1 MPTELHTVPGFNRTE
16 NDGYSFQDDGST
28 AEVRVSIPRGVQEL
42 TANCRSAKDF
52 VKVTLSENALKVE
65 VKGLSQPL
73 LSCDE
78 LWGAIRPR
86 DTTWTLDRNTN
97 EIVVYL
103 SKVDE
108 NEPWGSLTKE
118 GKENEAAKA
127 FAQMEKIKKLFEA
140 TREGTPEEFDNLF
153 QDMLKDAE
161 DKKDFPLHQVRDGNQ
176 KNALH
181 FAAQLGNL
189 TLCKHLVEHH
199 KVPID
204 SQCSEGET
212 PLSLCAASGQTAVV
226 TYLLESGSSP
236 HVSSSTTSFPIHR
249 SALVG
254 DLEGL
259 KKMVEFGAD
268 INAPSD
274 MGTPLHCAAGSGNVP
289 CVEYLLG
296 LKADTQ
302 IADTS
307 GLTPLMA
314 SVAHCGMQ
322 GGDMR
327 TMQLLLDS
335 GADPN
340 LGSSNGATAL
350 HIAASMDNVAIIN
363 DLVGKGASADC
374 ADKDNLKPI
383 HAAAVCGCR
392 QALKKLLAITKRI
405 PGVEWTV
412 EGMIRDAE
420 EKDGYVKDFTIEEL
434 NPEDSEGK
442 NNKMKK
448 ADIEIKIVDAEKAME
463 MKGKA
468 DAEFRIK
475 KFPQAIELYTQAI
488 ELDNSN
494 SAAFANRSASQI
506 QLTNFQAALEDAVI
520 ARTLKPDYMKAYYR
534 EGMAHQEL
542 GNWEEAAQAY
552 FEGCRVENENTELI
566 KRFQHAM
573 KMAKEDHKAK
583 QDD

>member
-1 MPTELHTVPGFNRTE
+1 
-16 NDGYSFQDDGST
+16 
-28 AEVRVSIPRGVQEL
+28 
-42 TANCRSAKDF
+42 
-52 VKVTLSENALKVE
+52 
-65 VKGLSQPL
+65 
-73 LSCDE
+73 
-78 LWGAIRPR
+78 
-86 DTTWTLDRNTN
+86 
-97 EIVVYL
+97 
-103 SKVDE
+103 
-108 NEPWGSLTKE
+108 
-118 GKENEAAKA
+118 
-127 FAQMEKIKKLFEA
+127 
-140 TREGTPEEFDNLF
+140 
-153 QDMLKDAE
+153 MLKDAE

-204 SQCSEGET
+204 SQCNDGET
-212 PLSLCAASGQTAVV
+212 PLSLCAASGQTSVV
-226 TYLLESGSSP
+226 AYLLESGSNPNVPSR
-236 HVSSSTTSFPIHR
+236 TTSFPIHR

-254 DLEGL
+254 DLDGL

-274 MGTPLHCAAGSGNVP
+274 MGTPLHCAAGSGNAA

-302 IADTS
+302 ITDTS

-327 TMQLLLDS
+327 TMRLLLDS

-350 HIAASMDNVAIIN
+350 HIAASMDNVGIIN
-363 DLVGKGASADC
+363 DLVSKGASADC
-374 ADKDNLKPI
+374 EDKDKLKPI
-383 HAAAVCGCR
+383 HAAAVCGCK
-392 QALKKLLAITKRI
+392 QALKKLLTITKRI

-412 EGMIRDAE
+412 DGMLRDAQ
-420 EKDGYVKDFTIEEL
+420 EKDGYVEDFKIEEL
-434 NPEDSEGK
+434 NSDDQSS
-442 NNKMKK
+442 NNMKK
-448 ADIEIKIVDAEKAME
+448 ADIEIKVVDAEKAVE
-463 MKGKA
+463 IKGKA
-468 DAEFRIK
+468 DAAFRIK
-475 KFPQAIELYTQAI
+475 KFPEAIELYTQSI

-494 SAAFANRSASQI
+494 SAAFANRSASHI
-506 QLTNFQAALEDAVI
+506 QLKNFEAALEDAMV

-534 EGMAHQEL
+534 EGMAQQAL

-552 FEGCRVENENTELI
+552 FEGCRIESENTELI
-566 KRFQHAM
+566 KLFQNAM
-573 KMAKEDHKAK
+573 KMAKEDYKAK
-583 QDD
+583 NSQDSN